1 MEDYMKMK
9 EQGKKQKKAGW
20 VGMAVLLLFLSVT
33 SPASA
38 QDTFN
43 SAAESAILMEA
54 STGQI
59 LYEKNADTPLPPA
72 SITKI
77 MTLLLGFEALDNGS
91 AHLEDP
97 VTVSEKAWRTGME
110 GSEMFLDVGSKVP
123 LRDILTGISVVSAN
137 DGCVALAEH
146 LYGSEEVFVGQ
157 MNKRAK
163 ELGMTHTEFKNCNGL
178 PAAGHHMSAHDIA
191 ILAGYLIT
199 NYPKVLELESTKEF
213 TFNGI
218 YQKNR
223 NPLLENYPGADG
235 LKTGWTEEAGFC
247 LVGTAKKD
255 GMRLI
260 SVVLKTRD
268 EKERLAASKELLDF
282 GYRNF
287 ELTEVVKEGKTIGK
301 IPIRDGRE
309 TTVPVKVNESITAAV
324 PKSRKAD
331 IKISAVPSDQP
342 ILAPVAAGKT
352 VGKAEVR
359 LGRDVLATADICTT
373 KKVEKIGFITKLVRG
388 IADFFRSLFKVSKA

>member
-1 MEDYMKMK
+1 MRRHR
-9 EQGKKQKKAGW
+9 KKRKNTGW
-20 VGMAVLLLFLSVT
+20 IWMAALVLFLSAAA
-33 SPASA
+33 PASA
-38 QDTFN
+38 QEKFDST
-43 SAAESAILMEA
+43 AEYAILMEA
-54 STGQI
+54 STGKI
-59 LYEKNADTPLPPA
+59 LYEKNADKPLPPA

-146 LYGSEEVFVGQ
+146 LYGSEEAFVRQ

-163 ELGMTHTEFKNCNGL
+163 ELGMTHTEFRNCNGL

-191 ILAGYLIT
+191 ILARYLIT
-199 NYPKVLELESTKEF
+199 NYPKVLELESTKEL

-282 GYRNF
+282 GYQNF
-287 ELTEVVKEGKTIGK
+287 ELTEIAKKGKEIGE
-301 IPIRDGRE
+301 IPVRNGRE
-309 TTVPVKVNESITAAV
+309 TTVPVKINESITAAV
-324 PKSRKAD
+324 PKSHKAD
-331 IKISAVPSDQP
+331 IKISAVPSDKP
-342 ILAPVAAGKT
+342 ISAPVAAGKT

-359 LGRDVLATADICTT
+359 LGKDVLATADISTT
-373 KKVEKIGFITKLVRG
+373 KKVEKIGFITKLIRG